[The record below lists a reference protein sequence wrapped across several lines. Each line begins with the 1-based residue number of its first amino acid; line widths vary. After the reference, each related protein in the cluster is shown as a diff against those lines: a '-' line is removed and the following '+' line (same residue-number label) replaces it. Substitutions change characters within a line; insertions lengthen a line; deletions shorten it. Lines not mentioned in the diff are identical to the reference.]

1 MTDYFTKMG
10 IEEFTNKVGDK
21 VIERGA
27 GKIAEH
33 VVDKIKPL
41 LSQNSTLT
49 SKPLPDKI
57 LTCTEAAKVLQV
69 SESPLRR
76 MYREGEIKV

>member
-27 GKIAEH
+27 GKITEH
-33 VVDKIKPL
+33 VVDKIKPFL
-41 LSQNSTLT
+41 TRSGTLG
-49 SKPLPDKI
+49 SKPLLDKI
-57 LTCTEAAKVLQV
+57 LTHKEDAELLQV
-69 SESPLRR
+69 SETTLRK
-76 MYREGEIKV
+76 MYREGEI